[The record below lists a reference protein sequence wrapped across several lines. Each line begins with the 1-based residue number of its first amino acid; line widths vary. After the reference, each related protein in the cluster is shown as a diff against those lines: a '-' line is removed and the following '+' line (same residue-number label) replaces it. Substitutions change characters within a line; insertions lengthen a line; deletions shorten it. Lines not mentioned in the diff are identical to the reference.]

1 MTKTMMLIIAVCSFC
16 LLLTGCVPKVVLP
29 KNLCVK
35 YELAWAEATHVPSQ
49 TACVCTEDVY
59 VGLDAVL
66 QTLVSFPDTIT
77 LKGVMIPSEC
87 KPDADKK
94 PINDGDSEVK
104 ELLTN

>member
-1 MTKTMMLIIAVCSFC
+1 MKALVISFVLAIAIV
-16 LLLTGCVPKVVLP
+16 GCVPKVVLP
-29 KNLCVK
+29 KDLCVK

-87 KPDADKK
+87 KPDAEKK
-94 PINDGDSEVK
+94 VINDGDAEVK
-104 ELLTN
+104 GLLSQ